1 MLKSHR
7 RIFKLKF
14 INFMHCLCQFLD
26 MNKSQQYQG
35 DHFYRQLLISFAGR
49 NRRSGTEI
57 PAATTKLILEN

>member
-26 MNKSQQYQG
+26 MNKSQRYQG
-35 DHFYRQLLISFAGR
+35 TTDHYDRQFLMS
-49 NRRSGTEI
+49 SSPDTQI
-57 PAATTKLILEN
+57 PAATTNLILQN